1 MRTLILSSLVMFAA
15 CCTSKEATA
24 DQSPSAPPPA
34 SAPKKAPL
42 EGTTTVKPGA
52 PTTLE
57 AQVTGTTARL
67 SLRFDGAGEE
77 VVARVSGLDGVTVSA
92 GGEWLAGASVKAG
105 EVREHTVTFTTS
117 GRGHLVI
124 SVEGRFP
131 GGLKA
136 RVHTVAVGEGPVK
149 DLGTVQQTT
158 DGDTVKVMP

>member
-1 MRTLILSSLVMFAA
+1 MRTLLLSSLVMFAA

-34 SAPKKAPL
+34 PAPKKAPL
-42 EGTTTVKPGA
+42 EGSTTVKPGA

-57 AQVTGTTARL
+57 AQVDGARAKL
-67 SLRFDGAGEE
+67 SLRFEGAGED
-77 VVARVSGLDGVTVSA
+77 VVVRVSGLEGVNVST

-117 GRGHLVI
+117 GRGHLVV

-131 GGLKA
+131 GLKA

-158 DGDTVKVMP
+158 DGDSVKVMP

>member
-1 MRTLILSSLVMFAA
+1 MRTLLLSSFVLFAA

-24 DQSPSAPPPA
+24 EQATSR
-34 SAPKKAPL
+34 
-42 EGTTTVKPGA
+42 TVKPGA

-57 AQVTGTTARL
+57 SQVSGSTAKL
-67 SLRFDGAGEE
+67 SLRFDGEGEQ
-77 VVARVSGLDGVTVSA
+77 VVVRVSGIDGAQVTA
-92 GGEWLAGASVKAG
+92 GSEWLSGASVKAG
-105 EVREHTVTFTTS
+105 EAREQVVTFTTS

-131 GGLKA
+131 GGFKS

-158 DGDTVKVMP
+158 DGDAVKVMP